1 MPVTS
6 FSYEARDKVGN
17 TLTGEV
23 RAESRQAV
31 VRQLHDQGYVVVR
44 IAEQAPTVVTPP
56 ARRPAIG
63 GKVSLSVLAQFY
75 RELATLVGSGM
86 TVIQSLHTLDETV
99 HHPTLRWAIRGMLP
113 NIERGQ
119 RLSEQMKRY
128 PEVFSPLTVAI
139 VAAGEH
145 GGKLDDML
153 RLMAE
158 YSERDMET
166 QRMIKRE
173 TFYPKILL
181 VAILTIVPVGTAIAT
196 GIMGGTAAGVRAIA
210 QTLLSYLLFIGLPVG
225 LIWALFRAFRRSE
238 QGREKLDRIKLA
250 LPVFGGLTTR
260 LAMSRFCRALGALYS
275 AGIAMPEGVQLS
287 AATLGNAA
295 LEGTLTRTIPHLQ
308 KGGKLSDTLA
318 ASNLVPQ
325 LVLSM
330 LRTGEQTGNIDQTL
344 MKVADYY
351 DDETKTKIHQ
361 LGTMIVPI
369 CVIIAGIIVLLI
381 AGPFFVNLY
390 GDMFKRAQ

>member
-23 RAESRQAV
+23 RADSRQAV
-31 VRQLHDQGYVVVR
+31 VRQLRDQGLVAIRITEHPPVVV
-44 IAEQAPTVVTPP
+44 APPT
-56 ARRPAIG
+56 RRPAIG
-63 GKVSLSVLAQFY
+63 GKVPLSVLAQFY

-99 HHPTLRWAIRGMLP
+99 HHPTLRWAVRGMLP

-153 RLMAE
+153 KLMAE

-210 QTLLSYLLFIGLPVG
+210 QTLLGYLLFIGLPLG
-225 LIWALFRAFRRSE
+225 LVWALLRAFTKSE
-238 QGREKLDRIKLA
+238 QGRERIDRIKLA
-250 LPVFGGLTTR
+250 LPIFGGLTTR

-275 AGIAMPEGVQLS
+275 AGVAMPEGVQLS
-287 AATLGNAA
+287 AATVANAA
-295 LEGTLTRTIPHLQ
+295 LEGTLTRTIPQLR
-308 KGGKLSDTLA
+308 KGGKLSDALA
-318 ASNLVPQ
+318 TSNLVPH

-361 LGTMIVPI
+361 LGTLIVPI
-369 CVIIAGIIVLLI
+369 CVIIGAIVVLLI
-381 AGPFFVNLY
+381 AVKFYSGYFS
-390 GDMFKRAQ
+390 GMMSGAE